1 MSFHASSKR
10 SSSPSPLSYLLL
22 LSLAVLVAFFIFYD
36 EYFVAP
42 TATSVDVSLVT
53 TKKTSITTVKP
64 EFQLF
69 LGIITMPE
77 LYIRRHLLRTLFSLQ
92 TYNKSVAHIDI
103 RYIFCN
109 LTSEAQRVF
118 VATEI
123 MLYDDIIILNC
134 EENMNAGK
142 TYKFLSE
149 MPKWY
154 SDEPYDFVMKADDDS
169 YIILEKLVESL
180 RDKPRFDMYYG
191 LKIPCDQEEYFPYQ
205 PFMEGMGYVLS
216 WDLVEWIST
225 DELPRNDSVGPED
238 MWTGMWF
245 NKANKAKNRY
255 LYSPFLYYFEFQFDV
270 LNRIIIQLL

>member
-1 MSFHASSKR
+1 MSFHPSSKR
-10 SSSPSPLSYLLL
+10 SSPSSLSYLLL
-22 LSLAVLVAFFIFYD
+22 LSLAMLVGFFIFYD
-36 EYFVAP
+36 KYFVAP
-42 TATSVDVSLVT
+42 ATSVDTSLAT
-53 TKKTSITTVKP
+53 TDKTSITAVKP
-64 EFQLF
+64 EFRLF

-77 LYIRRHLLRTLFSLQ
+77 MYTRRHLLRTLFSLQ

-103 RYIFCN
+103 RFIFCN
-109 LTSEAQRVF
+109 LTSEAQRVY

-123 MLYDDIIILNC
+123 MLHDDIIILNC

-142 TYKFLSE
+142 TYKFLSK

-154 SDEPYDFVMKADDDS
+154 SDEPYDFIMKADDDS

-191 LKIPCDQEEYFPYQ
+191 LKIPCDKEDYFPYH

-225 DELPRNDSVGPED
+225 DDLPRNDYIGPED

-245 NKANKAKNRY
+245 NKASKAKNRY
-255 LYSPFLYYFEFQFDV
+255 IVLFLLF
-270 LNRIIIQLL
+270 